1 MKTNEN
7 EQHFEALARNRLL
20 LNQCF
25 DRVQSQV
32 KAVSDG
38 QTLAVAIAS
47 LTTLLDIN
55 ALLIARER
63 MVYGIH

>member
-7 EQHFEALARNRLL
+7 EQHLEALARNRLL
-20 LNQCF
+20 LNKCF
-25 DRVQSQV
+25 DRVHAQV

-38 QTLAVAIAS
+38 ETLAVAVAS

-63 MVYGIH
+63 MLYGIG